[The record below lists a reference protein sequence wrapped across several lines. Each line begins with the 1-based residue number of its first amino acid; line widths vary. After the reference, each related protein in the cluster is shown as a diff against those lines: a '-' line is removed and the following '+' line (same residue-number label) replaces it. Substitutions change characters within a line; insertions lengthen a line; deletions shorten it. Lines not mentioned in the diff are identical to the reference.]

1 MIKSMTVAE
10 LIRVLKKQPQDWRV
24 FMSVDPE
31 GNAYGSFDKDWLIG
45 GSNEDKVVV
54 LYPIDTHMD
63 DEVMPKEMEAISK
76 MTPEEMEAALK
87 EGK

>member
-1 MIKSMTVAE
+1 MTVAE
-10 LIRVLKKQPQDWRV
+10 LIAILKKQPQSWRV
-24 FMSVDPE
+24 FASVDPE
-31 GNAYGSFDKDWLIG
+31 GNAYGSFRKDYVVG

-76 MTPEEMEAALK
+76 MTPEEMEVMLK
-87 EGK
+87 EGN